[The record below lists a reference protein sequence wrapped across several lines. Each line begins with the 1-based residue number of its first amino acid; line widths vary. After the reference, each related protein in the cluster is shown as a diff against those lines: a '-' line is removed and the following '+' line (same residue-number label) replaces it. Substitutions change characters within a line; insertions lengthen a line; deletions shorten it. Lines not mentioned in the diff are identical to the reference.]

1 MKDIEIKE
9 FENKIMQDILPHI
22 VSLSKLEIKNIIDEV
37 QIKNTSLPKG
47 FGEMLYAKILEQ
59 KHKQHKKGI
68 K

>member
-1 MKDIEIKE
+1 MQDKEIKE
-9 FENKIMQDILPHI
+9 FEKKIVEDILPHI

-37 QIKNTSLPKG
+37 QIKNPTLPKG

-59 KHKQHKKGI
+59 KHLEEKKGI